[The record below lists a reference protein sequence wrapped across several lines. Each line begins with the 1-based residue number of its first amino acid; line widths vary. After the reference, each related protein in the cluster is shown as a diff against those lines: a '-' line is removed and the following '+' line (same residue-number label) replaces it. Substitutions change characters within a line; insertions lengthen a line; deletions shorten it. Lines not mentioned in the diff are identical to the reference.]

1 MEMDGWRMTETRTV
15 DASEAE
21 EANTGIHFA
30 LGFLFSFNFNNRE
43 GNNNPTTTDW
53 KKVKSR
59 CHRQRCQT
67 SVNRWPAHNP

>member
-30 LGFLFSFNFNNRE
+30 LGFLFSFNFNHRE

-53 KKVKSR
+53 KKSQVTLSPAALPNE
-59 CHRQRCQT
+59 RQ
-67 SVNRWPAHNP
+67 SMAGA